1 MLVHFAASRARCHG
15 RRRGLAPP
23 GLSRGQEVGKA
34 RLRWPTSVLESAEM
48 RPRFGATDSARATSD
63 AQTTTS
69 PRRPLRWPSLVGFTA
84 FFTAAVG
91 AGVLVGRCSATAPES
106 PARTTV
112 VRPSPSVIV
121 AVRQLARLEGAVFSI
136 ERIIDVREKQS
147 RFFDLLKT
155 EDALL
160 LVAAGEVTAGVDLG
174 ELRPDDVLV
183 DDERRQAIVRL
194 PRAVIL
200 SRRIDNQ
207 RTYVHTR
214 RTDAWAVRQEHLETR
229 ARQEAERTL
238 EEAALGG
245 GILAQAEESVARTV
259 DTLLRSLGYERVEVR
274 FRDAEPSMPER
285 PSPAPRR

>member
-1 MLVHFAASRARCHG
+1 
-15 RRRGLAPP
+15 
-23 GLSRGQEVGKA
+23 
-34 RLRWPTSVLESAEM
+34 M
-48 RPRFGATDSARATSD
+48 RPRFGATDSARGD

-69 PRRPLRWPSLVGFTA
+69 ARRPLRWPSIVGAMA

-91 AGVLVGRCSATAPES
+91 VGLLVGRCSATAPDT

-121 AVRQLARLEGAVFSI
+121 AVQQLARLEGAVFSI

-147 RFFDLLKT
+147 RFFNLLQT

-174 ELRPDDVLV
+174 ELRPDDVLI

-194 PRAVIL
+194 PRATIL
-200 SRRIDNQ
+200 SRRLDNQ

-238 EEAALGG
+238 EEAALSG
-245 GILAQAEESVARTV
+245 GILAQAEESVGRTV
-259 DTLLRSLGYERVEVR
+259 DSLLRSLGYERVEVR
-274 FRDAEPSMPER
+274 FHDGEPSTPER
-285 PSPAPRR
+285 PSPPQRR